1 MIVSSNIS
9 SIIAH
14 GELEKTNANLSKSL
28 AKLSSGYKVNS
39 SADDS
44 VAMAMSEKM
53 RMQIRALDRA
63 SQNASDG
70 ISLIQTAEGALSED
84 TSILQ
89 RMRELAVQGASDS
102 YTDEDRKK
110 ITQEISTL
118 KEELDRIAKDTEF
131 NNNSILNGDLE
142 RKAYVLDDSDKLVNG
157 VQVIYTESSVNLGK
171 YELNIAADSTVDF
184 QYLAGNRIGFSG
196 AATISVEQSASSNIR
211 YVTVKDINDFSFKMA
226 IDTSKITA
234 ATDVNVTVK
243 DMGAMVIQLG
253 GDEGQTVDLYVP
265 EVTSRS
271 LGLSYMQTATSTQCE
286 SAITS
291 IDDAIS
297 AVSKIRAQLGASE
310 NRFTSAVSSLGVTK
324 ENMTSAI
331 SRIRDVDMAEEMT
344 TYTQYNVMQQAGISV
359 LSQSN
364 QIPER
369 VLQLLQ

>member
-110 ITQEISTL
+110 ITQEVSTL
-118 KEELDRIAKDTEF
+118 KEELDRISKDTEF

-157 VQVIYTESSVNLGK
+157 VQVIYTENSVNLGK
-171 YELNIAADSTVDF
+171 YELNIAANSTVDF
-184 QYLAGNRIGFSG
+184 QYAAGNRIGFTG

-253 GDEGQTVDLYVP
+253 GNEGQTVDLYVP

-271 LGLSYMQTATSTQCE
+271 LGLAYMQTGTAAQCE
-286 SAITS
+286 SSISA